1 MSLAQTTFVQIT
13 SVACSSWNTQKNQ
26 TLEKKQ
32 RRKVGVTN
40 IGSSTQIYSEFIP
53 ENQVVSPSTGMP
65 HSQYDC
71 W

>member
-13 SVACSSWNTQKNQ
+13 SVACSSWNTKKQ
-26 TLEKKQ
+26 TLKKQ

-65 HSQYDC
+65 HFQYDC